1 MEFAGMFARLSAK
14 ALLLTAAAALIFFG
28 VGLLGMAM
36 ASALVAL
43 LGTAGAY
50 AVTGAVMLFLSLVI
64 VGLMALAKPRRPPP
78 PAAGAFATM
87 LLGALA
93 KDLPWAAV
101 VSAGIA
107 GVTEM
112 LLRRNRKPSKG

>member
-1 MEFAGMFARLSAK
+1 MFARLSAK
-14 ALLLTAAAALIFFG
+14 ALVLTAAAALVFFG
-28 VGLLGMAM
+28 VGLLGLAL
-36 ASALVAL
+36 AAALVAL

-50 AVTGAVMLFLSLVI
+50 AVAGAVMLVLALAI
-64 VGLMALAKPRRPPP
+64 VGLMALLKPRRPPP
-78 PAAGAFATM
+78 PPPGAFLSL

-101 VSAGIA
+101 LSAGLA

-112 LLRRNRKPSKG
+112 LLKRRRAKE

>member
-1 MEFAGMFARLSAK
+1 MFARLSAK

-28 VGLLGMAM
+28 IGLLGVAM
-36 ASALVAL
+36 ASALVAM

-50 AVTGAVMLFLSLVI
+50 AVTGAVLLLLALVI
-64 VGLMALAKPRRPPP
+64 VGLMALTKPRRPPP
-78 PAAGAFATM
+78 PAAGAFVTM

-101 VSAGIA
+101 ASAGIA

-112 LLRRNRKPSKG
+112 LLRRNRKPSKD

>member
-1 MEFAGMFARLSAK
+1 MFARLSAK
-14 ALLLTAAAALIFFG
+14 ALLLTTAAALVFFG
-28 VGLLGMAM
+28 VGLLGVAL
-36 ASALVAL
+36 ASALTAL

-50 AVTGAVMLFLSLVI
+50 AVAGAVMLLLVLTM
-64 VGLMALAKPRRPPP
+64 VGLMALTKPRRPPP
-78 PAAGAFATM
+78 PPPGAFLTM

-101 VSAGIA
+101 LSAGLA

-112 LLRRNRKPSKG
+112 LLKRRRNKPKQ